1 MPANSPRWPFHS
13 VLSILACL
21 AMAGC
26 DDDGGKLKNSSPG
39 PNDSNVVAA
48 FGDSITMGNMCPAP
62 PYPARLPPM
71 IGKSVVNAGINGTT
85 ARANVGRCQAV
96 IGQVRPAYML
106 ILYGINDL
114 IHSQGVPGTLA
125 ALDEMISICIENDVA
140 PAIATYPVP
149 VKSYR
154 AFAFNVIALNQGI
167 RDLAG
172 ARGIPCVDLE
182 REFALPGYPDAV
194 GDVLS
199 DESLFTGEGLHP
211 NDVGTRIM
219 AYSFAD
225 LF

>member
-1 MPANSPRWPFHS
+1 MRAKSIRRQTLAA
-13 VLSILACL
+13 LSIFAFAAL
-21 AMAGC
+21 AGC
-26 DDDGGKLKNSSPG
+26 EDDGGKLKNSSPG
-39 PNDSNVVAA
+39 PNDSNLVAA

-96 IGQVRPAYML
+96 IGQARPAYML

-125 ALDEMISICIENDVA
+125 ALDEMISVCKENNVA

-182 REFALPGYPDAV
+182 REFALPGYPNAV
-194 GDVLS
+194 GDVHS

-219 AYSFAD
+219 AFSFAD